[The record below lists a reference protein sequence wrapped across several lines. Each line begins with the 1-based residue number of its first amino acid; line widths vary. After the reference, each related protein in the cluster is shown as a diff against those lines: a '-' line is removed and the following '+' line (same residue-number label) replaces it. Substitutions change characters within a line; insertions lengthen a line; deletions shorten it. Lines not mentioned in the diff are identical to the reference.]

1 MIRAVCFDLDG
12 TLLPAGEDFF
22 MNRYMRALVQ
32 VIPERSP
39 EQVLHA
45 IGGTLQ
51 EVIGDTRGEAT
62 IERRFAEGLQ
72 KRLDLPYA
80 QQEPH
85 FLRFYEQQF
94 PLLSRYIEAA
104 PEAAQAVRAAKDK
117 GLVVALATNPVI
129 PGVAT
134 RERVR
139 WAGLDEADFAFV
151 TFYEDC
157 RHTKPNAAYYTEEV
171 LARLGLA
178 PEEVLM
184 VGNDGRE
191 DMAPAHA
198 LGMHTF
204 LLDAFAEHTDM
215 PRCWDAQGDYA
226 AMLAYIEAL
235 PSVR

>member
-22 MNRYMRALVQ
+22 MDRYMRALVQ
-32 VIPERSP
+32 VIPGRTP
-39 EQVLHA
+39 EQVMRA

-51 EVIGDTRGEAT
+51 EVIGDTSGVAT
-62 IERRFAEGLQ
+62 IEQRFADGLAQ
-72 KRLDLPYA
+72 RLDMPYA
-80 QQEPH
+80 EQEPH

-94 PLLSRYIEAA
+94 PKLAQYIEAV

-117 GLVVALATNPVI
+117 GLVVALTTNPVI

-139 WAGLDEADFAFV
+139 WAGLDEDDFAFV

-171 LARLGLA
+171 LARLGLK

-191 DMAPAHA
+191 DMVPAHA

-204 LLDAFAEHTDM
+204 LLDVFAEHTDM
-215 PRCWDAQGDYA
+215 PRCWDAQGGYA
-226 AMLAYIEAL
+226 ELLAYIKAL
-235 PSVR
+235 PAVE